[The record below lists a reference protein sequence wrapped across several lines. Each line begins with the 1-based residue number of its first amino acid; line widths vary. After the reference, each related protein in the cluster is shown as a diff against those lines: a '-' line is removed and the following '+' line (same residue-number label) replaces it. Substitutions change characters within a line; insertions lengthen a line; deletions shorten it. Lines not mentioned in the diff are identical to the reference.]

1 MCYFCAVMSSSLQ
14 IYNTYT
20 HKKEL
25 FEPIVP
31 GFVGM
36 YVCGPTVYG
45 DTHLGHL
52 RSAITFDIVYRYF
65 IHKGY
70 KVRYVK
76 NITDVGHL
84 TDELNETGE
93 DKLQKKARLEQL
105 EPMEI
110 AQKYTYQYERI
121 MEVMNVLPPSIAP
134 RATGHILE
142 QIEFIQKIIDAGYA
156 YVVNGSVYF
165 DVVKYA
171 KEGKYGVLSGR
182 KLEEMLAGAG
192 EERRELKE
200 QDEKRNPAD
209 FALWKKAPE
218 EHIMKWNSPW
228 GLGFPGW
235 HIECSAMSSKYLGNT
250 FDIHGGGM
258 DLIFPHHEAEIA
270 QSHAGHNCTP
280 ARYWLHNNMLTINGQ
295 KMAKSLGNFI
305 TVDEFIT
312 GKHLLLEKAY
322 SPMTMRFFM
331 LQAHYRST
339 LDFSNEAL
347 QAAEKGLERL
357 LEGYLFFM
365 SIAPSESNNA
375 ITLQEIEQLEQ
386 KCWQAIEDDF
396 NTPVLIAHLYAG
408 LEFRTAITHHNKTI
422 DALTLSALQKLY
434 KTFLVDILGI
444 KLEEKVNTAQTELVQ
459 QLIDEILKLR
469 YEFRL
474 QKNFAKS
481 DEIRNRLAELG
492 IEIKD
497 TKEGSEWKWK

>member
-1 MCYFCAVMSSSLQ
+1 MSLSLQ

-20 HKKEL
+20 HQKEK
-25 FEPIVP
+25 FEPLVP
-31 GFVGM
+31 GFLGM

-52 RSAITFDIVYRYF
+52 RSAITFDIIYRYF
-65 IHKGY
+65 LHKGY

-134 RATGHILE
+134 RATGHIIE
-142 QIEFIQKIIDAGYA
+142 QIEFIQKIIDAGFA

-165 DVVKYA
+165 DVAKYA
-171 KEGKYGVLSGR
+171 DTGNYGILSGR

-228 GLGFPGW
+228 GVGFPGW
-235 HIECSAMSSKYLGNT
+235 HIECSAMSSKYLGQT

-258 DLIFPHHEAEIA
+258 DLVFPHHEAEIA
-270 QSHAGHNCTP
+270 QSYAGYNCTP
-280 ARYWLHNNMLTINGQ
+280 ARYWIHNNMLTINGQ

-339 LDFSNEAL
+339 LDFSNQAL

-365 SIAPSESNNA
+365 SVVPSESNNA
-375 ITLQEIEQLEQ
+375 ISMGEIKELEK
-386 KCWQAIEDDF
+386 KCYQAIEDDF
-396 NTPVLIAHLYAG
+396 NTPVLIAHLYSS
-408 LEFRTAITHHNKTI
+408 LDLRTALTHHNKTI
-422 DALTLSALQKLY
+422 DESTLSALQNLY
-434 KTFLVDILGI
+434 KSFLIDILGI
-444 KLEEKVNTAQTELVQ
+444 KMEEKINTAQTELLH
-459 QLIDEILKLR
+459 QLIDEILNLR
-469 YEFRL
+469 YEVRL

-481 DEIRNRLAELG
+481 DEIRNRMLELG

-497 TKEGSEWKWK
+497 TKDGSTWKWKG

>member
-1 MCYFCAVMSSSLQ
+1 MALSLQ

-25 FEPIVP
+25 FQSLIP

-65 IHKGY
+65 LHKGY

-121 MEVMNVLPPSIAP
+121 MEIMNVLPPSIAP
-134 RATGHILE
+134 RATGHIIE
-142 QIEFIQKIIDAGYA
+142 QIEFIQKIIDAGFA
-156 YVVNGSVYF
+156 YIVNGSVYF

-171 KEGKYGVLSGR
+171 QSGKYGILSGR

-200 QDEKRNPAD
+200 QDEKRNPSD
-209 FALWKKAPE
+209 FALWKKAPAD
-218 EHIMKWNSPW
+218 HIMKWNSPW
-228 GLGFPGW
+228 GIGFPGW
-235 HIECSAMSSKYLGNT
+235 HIECSAMSSKYLGET

-305 TVDEFIT
+305 TVDEFLT

-322 SPMTMRFFM
+322 SPMTMRFFT

-357 LEGYLFFM
+357 MEGYLFFM
-365 SIAPSESNNA
+365 SITPSESNNA
-375 ITLQEIEQLEQ
+375 ISMQEIEDLQQ
-386 KCWQAIEDDF
+386 KCYQAIEDDF
-396 NTPVLIAHLYAG
+396 NTPVLIAHLYSG
-408 LEFRTAITHHNKTI
+408 LEFRTAITHQNKTI
-422 DALTLSALQKLY
+422 NATSLSALQNIY
-434 KTFLVDILGI
+434 KTFLIDILGI
-444 KLEEKVNTAQTELVQ
+444 RLEEKINTAQTELIH
-459 QLIDEILKLR
+459 QLIEEILKLR
-469 YEFRL
+469 YEIRL

-481 DEIRNRLAELG
+481 DEIRNRLLELG
-492 IEIKD
+492 IEVKD
-497 TKEGSEWKWK
+497 TKEGSTWKWKQ

>member
-1 MCYFCAVMSSSLQ
+1 MSSTLQ
-14 IYNTYT
+14 IYNTYSR
-20 HKKEL
+20 KKEI
-25 FEPIVP
+25 FEPIVS

-65 IHKGY
+65 LHKGY

-84 TDELNETGE
+84 TDELNDAGE

-121 MEVMNVLPPSIAP
+121 MDIMNVLPPSIAP
-134 RATGHILE
+134 RATGHIIE
-142 QIEFIQKIIDAGYA
+142 QIEFIQKIIDAGFA

-165 DVVKYA
+165 DVVKYT
-171 KEGKYGVLSGR
+171 KEGKYGILSGR
-182 KLEEMLAGAG
+182 KLEELLAGAG

-200 QDEKRNPAD
+200 QQEKRNPAD
-209 FALWKKAPE
+209 FALWKKAPP

-228 GLGFPGW
+228 GVGFPGW

-270 QSHAGHNCTP
+270 QSDAGHQCIP
-280 ARYWLHNNMLTINGQ
+280 ARYWMHNNMLTINGQ

-305 TVDEFIT
+305 TVDEFLT

-322 SPMTMRFFM
+322 SPMTMRFFI

-339 LDFSNEAL
+339 LDFSNQAL
-347 QAAEKGLERL
+347 QAAEKGLQRL
-357 LEGYLFFM
+357 LEGYQFFM
-365 SIAPSESNNA
+365 NLTPCESNNS
-375 ITLQEIEQLEQ
+375 ISMQEIEQLQQ
-386 KCWQAIEDDF
+386 KCYQAIEDDF
-396 NTPVLIAHLYAG
+396 NTPVLIAHLYSG
-408 LEFRTAITHHNKTI
+408 LEFKTAITHHNKTV
-422 DALTLSALQKLY
+422 DTQSLSLLQNIY
-434 KTFLVDILGI
+434 KTFLIDILGI
-444 KLEEKVNTAQTELVQ
+444 KIEEKTNTNQTELLH

-469 YEFRL
+469 YEIRL
-474 QKNFAKS
+474 QKNFAKA
-481 DEIRNRLAELG
+481 DEIRNRLSELG
-492 IEIKD
+492 IEVKD
-497 TKEGSEWKWK
+497 TKEGSTWKWKE

>member
-1 MCYFCAVMSSSLQ
+1 MSLTLQ
-14 IYNTYT
+14 VYNTYT
-20 HKKEL
+20 HKKEI
-25 FEPIVP
+25 FEPLIP

-65 IHKGY
+65 LHKGY

-142 QIEFIQKIIDAGYA
+142 QIEFIQKIIDAGFA
-156 YVVNGSVYF
+156 YTVNGSVYF

-171 KEGKYGVLSGR
+171 ESGKYGILSGR
-182 KLEEMLAGAG
+182 KIEEMIAGAG

-209 FALWKKAPE
+209 FALWKKAPP

-228 GLGFPGW
+228 GVGFPGW
-235 HIECSAMSSKYLGNT
+235 HIECSAMSSKYLGDT

-270 QSHAGHNCTP
+270 QSHAGHSCIP
-280 ARYWLHNNMLTINGQ
+280 ARYWLHNNMLTINAQ

-312 GKHLLLEKAY
+312 GKHLLLEKPY

-357 LEGYLFFM
+357 MEGYLFFM
-365 SIAPSESNNA
+365 SVAPSESNNTVS
-375 ITLQEIEQLEQ
+375 IQEIEQLKQ
-386 KCWQAIEDDF
+386 KCYQAIEDDF

-408 LEFRTAITHHNKTI
+408 LEFRTALTHHNKTI
-422 DALTLSALQKLY
+422 DINALSALQNLY
-434 KTFLVDILGI
+434 RTFLIDILGI
-444 KLEEKVNTAQTELVQ
+444 KLEEKTSTAHTELLH
-459 QLIDEILKLR
+459 QLIEEILNLR
-469 YEFRL
+469 YEVRL

-481 DEIRNRLAELG
+481 DEIRDRLLELG
-492 IEIKD
+492 IEVKD
-497 TKEGSEWKWK
+497 TKEGSSWKWK

>member
-1 MCYFCAVMSSSLQ
+1 MPLSLQ

-20 HKKEL
+20 HQKEK
-25 FEPIVP
+25 FEPLVP
-31 GFVGM
+31 GFLGM

-52 RSAITFDIVYRYF
+52 RSAITFDIIYRYF
-65 IHKGY
+65 LHKGY

-134 RATGHILE
+134 RATGHIIE
-142 QIEFIQKIIDAGYA
+142 QIEFIQKIIDAGFA

-165 DVVKYA
+165 DVAKYA
-171 KEGKYGVLSGR
+171 DTGNYGILSGR

-228 GLGFPGW
+228 GVGFPGW
-235 HIECSAMSSKYLGNT
+235 HIECSAMSSKYLGQT

-258 DLIFPHHEAEIA
+258 DLVFPHHEAEIA
-270 QSHAGHNCTP
+270 QSHAGHNCIP
-280 ARYWLHNNMLTINGQ
+280 ARYWIHNNMLTINGQ

-339 LDFSNEAL
+339 LDFSNQAL

-365 SIAPSESNNA
+365 SVIPSESNNA
-375 ITLQEIEQLEQ
+375 VSMEEIKELEK
-386 KCWQAIEDDF
+386 KCYQAIEDDF
-396 NTPVLIAHLYAG
+396 NTPVLIAHLYSG
-408 LEFRTAITHHNKTI
+408 LDLRTALTHHNKTI
-422 DALTLSALQKLY
+422 DESTLSALQNLY
-434 KTFLVDILGI
+434 KSFLIDILGI
-444 KLEEKVNTAQTELVQ
+444 KMEEKINTAQTELLH
-459 QLIDEILKLR
+459 QLIDEILNLR
-469 YEFRL
+469 YEVRL

-481 DEIRNRLAELG
+481 DEIRDRMLKLG

-497 TKEGSEWKWK
+497 TKDGSTWKWKG

>member
-1 MCYFCAVMSSSLQ
+1 MSSTLQ

-20 HKKEL
+20 RKKEI
-25 FEPIVP
+25 FEPLVP

-65 IHKGY
+65 LHKGY

-84 TDELNETGE
+84 TDELNDAGE

-121 MEVMNVLPPSIAP
+121 MDIMNVLPPSIAP
-134 RATGHILE
+134 RATGHIIE
-142 QIEFIQKIIDAGYA
+142 QIEFIQKIIDAGFA

-171 KEGKYGVLSGR
+171 KEGKYGILSGR
-182 KLEEMLAGAG
+182 KLEELLAGAG

-200 QDEKRNPAD
+200 QQEKRNPAD
-209 FALWKKAPE
+209 FALWKKAPP

-228 GLGFPGW
+228 GVGFPGW

-270 QSHAGHNCTP
+270 QSHAGHQCIP
-280 ARYWLHNNMLTINGQ
+280 ARYWMHNNMLTINGQ

-305 TVDEFIT
+305 TVDEFLT

-347 QAAEKGLERL
+347 QAAEKGLQRL
-357 LEGYLFFM
+357 LEGYQFFM
-365 SIAPSESNNA
+365 NLTPSESNNSVSFEE
-375 ITLQEIEQLEQ
+375 IQQLQQ
-386 KCWQAIEDDF
+386 KCYQAIEDDF
-396 NTPVLIAHLYAG
+396 NTPVLIAHLYSG
-408 LEFRTAITHHNKTI
+408 LEFKTAITHHNKTI
-422 DALTLSALQKLY
+422 NAQSLSLLQNIY
-434 KTFLVDILGI
+434 KIFVVDILGI
-444 KLEEKVNTAQTELVQ
+444 KVEEKTTTNQTELLH

-469 YEFRL
+469 YEIRL
-474 QKNFAKS
+474 QKNFAKA
-481 DEIRNRLAELG
+481 DEIRNRLSELG
-492 IEIKD
+492 IEVKD
-497 TKEGSEWKWK
+497 TKEGSTWKWKQ

>member
-1 MCYFCAVMSSSLQ
+1 MSLSLQ

-20 HKKEL
+20 HKKEP
-25 FEPIVP
+25 FEPFIP

-65 IHKGY
+65 LHKGY
-70 KVRYVK
+70 KVRYIK

-134 RATGHILE
+134 RATGHIIE
-142 QIEFIQKIIDAGYA
+142 QIEFIQRIIDAGYA
-156 YVVNGSVYF
+156 YVINGSVYF

-171 KEGKYGVLSGR
+171 KEGKYGILSGR

-200 QDEKRNPAD
+200 QDEKRNAAD

-228 GLGFPGW
+228 GIGFPGW

-270 QSHAGHNCTP
+270 QSHAGHGCTP
-280 ARYWLHNNMLTINGQ
+280 ARYWIHNNMLTINGQ

-322 SPMTMRFFM
+322 SPMTMRFFT

-339 LDFSNEAL
+339 LDFSNQAL

-365 SIAPSESNNA
+365 SVLPSESND
-375 ITLQEIEQLEQ
+375 IVSIQEIEQLEQ

-396 NTPVLIAHLYAG
+396 NTPVLIAHLYSG
-408 LEFRTAITHHNKTI
+408 LDFKTAIIHQNKTI
-422 DALTLSALQKLY
+422 DAVTLAKLQNIY
-434 KTFLVDILGI
+434 KVFLIDILGI
-444 KLEEKVNTAQTELVQ
+444 KLEEKVSTAQTELVHH
-459 QLIDEILKLR
+459 LIEEILKLR
-469 YEFRL
+469 YEVRL

-481 DEIRNRLAELG
+481 DEIRDRLSELG

-497 TKEGSEWKWK
+497 TKEGSQWKWK

>member
-1 MCYFCAVMSSSLQ
+1 MPLSLQ

-20 HKKEL
+20 HQKEK
-25 FEPIVP
+25 FEPLVP
-31 GFVGM
+31 GFLGM

-52 RSAITFDIVYRYF
+52 RSAITFDIIYRYF
-65 IHKGY
+65 LHKGY

-134 RATGHILE
+134 RATGHIIE
-142 QIEFIQKIIDAGYA
+142 QIEFIQKIIDAGFA

-165 DVVKYA
+165 DVAKYA
-171 KEGKYGVLSGR
+171 DTGNYGILSGR

-228 GLGFPGW
+228 GVGFPGW
-235 HIECSAMSSKYLGNT
+235 HIECSAMSSKYLGQT

-258 DLIFPHHEAEIA
+258 DLVFPHHEAEIA
-270 QSHAGHNCTP
+270 QSHAGHNCIP
-280 ARYWLHNNMLTINGQ
+280 ARYWIHNNMLTINGQ

-339 LDFSNEAL
+339 LDFSNQAL

-365 SIAPSESNNA
+365 SVIPSESNNA
-375 ITLQEIEQLEQ
+375 VSMEEIKELEK
-386 KCWQAIEDDF
+386 KCYQAIEDDF
-396 NTPVLIAHLYAG
+396 NTPVLIAHLYSG
-408 LEFRTAITHHNKTI
+408 LDLRTALTHHNKTI
-422 DALTLSALQKLY
+422 DESTLSALQNLY
-434 KTFLVDILGI
+434 KSFLIDILGI
-444 KLEEKVNTAQTELVQ
+444 KMEEKINTAQTELLH
-459 QLIDEILKLR
+459 QLIDEILNLR
-469 YEFRL
+469 YEVRL

-481 DEIRNRLAELG
+481 DEIRDRMLELG

-497 TKEGSEWKWK
+497 TKDGSTWKWKG